1 MSKVALIVGTLGD
14 SKADVVKTVRTYLGL
29 EVGKILELA
38 GSGRPL
44 IVRKIFD
51 RAEPKFA
58 SGLQIVLSDLEKVGV
73 VYEAYELLDHQE
85 FSHVEKSKLFRL
97 DAAKLQNMIEAR
109 AESMRQQT
117 ELAAM
122 QDGDE

>member
-1 MSKVALIVGTLGD
+1 MSKAALILGNLCD
-14 SKADVVKTVRTYLGL
+14 SKSDVVKTVRSNLGL

-44 IVRKIFD
+44 VERKLFD

-58 SGLQIVLSDLEKVGV
+58 SGLQVVLADLEKLGV
-73 VYEAYELLDHQE
+73 TYEAYELLDHQE
-85 FSHVEKSKLFRL
+85 FTLAEKGKLFRL
-97 DAAKLQNMIEAR
+97 DATKLQNMIDAR
-109 AESMRQQT
+109 EESMRQQI
-117 ELAAM
+117 ELAAL

>member
-1 MSKVALIVGTLGD
+1 MSKAALILGNLGD
-14 SKADVVKTVRTYLGL
+14 SKSDVVKTARSNLGL

-44 IVRKIFD
+44 VVRKLFD

-58 SGLQIVLSDLEKVGV
+58 SGLQVVLADLEKLGV
-73 VYEAYELLDHQE
+73 AYEAYELLDHQE
-85 FSHVEKSKLFRL
+85 FTHAEKVKLFRL
-97 DAAKLQNMIEAR
+97 DATKLQNMIAAHE
-109 AESMRQQT
+109 ESIRQQI
-117 ELAAM
+117 ELAAL

>member
-1 MSKVALIVGTLGD
+1 MSKAALIVGNLGD
-14 SKADVVKTVRTYLGL
+14 SKADVVKTVRIHLGL

-44 IVRKIFD
+44 IVRKLFD

-58 SGLQIVLSDLEKVGV
+58 SQLQVVLSDLEKLGV
-73 VYEAYELLDHQE
+73 PYEAYELLDHQE
-85 FSHVEKSKLFRL
+85 FTHDEKSNLFRL
-97 DAAKLQNMIEAR
+97 DATKLQNMIEAR
-109 AESMRQQT
+109 EQSMRQQT
-117 ELAAM
+117 DLAAL